1 MFKNKNMFNNTYHT
15 VKLLS
20 TKPAAQKWL
29 AAISFIESSF
39 FPIPADV
46 MFVPMALA
54 HRESAYRY
62 ALIATVASVFGG
74 IFGYFIGK
82 YAFHA
87 VALPVLE
94 FLGKANSFNHYKE
107 LIRGDLYLLWGLLL
121 SSGLSHIPPIKVV
134 TILSGV
140 AEIPLWKFVLSAIVG
155 RGLRFYGLAFL
166 IHRYGDNINH
176 FIENRLK
183 MIMIGICCVL
193 LIGYVILKLV

>member
-1 MFKNKNMFNNTYHT
+1 MFKNMFNNTYRT

-20 TKPAAQKWL
+20 TKPAAQIWL
-29 AAISFIESSF
+29 AVISFIESSF

-54 HRESAYRY
+54 KRELAYRY

-87 VALPVLE
+87 LALPVLE
-94 FLGKANSFNHYKE
+94 FLGKEHSFNHYKE
-107 LIRGDLYLLWGLLL
+107 LIKGDLYLLWGLLL

-155 RGLRFYGLAFL
+155 RGLRFYCLAFL
-166 IHRYGDNINH
+166 IHRHGDTINH

-183 MIMIGICCVL
+183 MIVISICCVL
-193 LIGYVILKLV
+193 LGGYIILKLVQ